1 MLKTNGVGA
10 RKINTKLMQKTFC
23 WLAFQLVSRTP
34 EKSKY
39 KYSLKQT
46 LKLKAETDYTER
58 KSMVLQHRGF
68 CAGESCHHVAADLW
82 LLPNGPVLTSSAT
95 SDLV

>member
-10 RKINTKLMQKTFC
+10 REINTKLMQKTFC
-23 WLAFQLVSRTP
+23 WLAFQLGSRTP

-58 KSMVLQHRGF
+58 VNGLATQRILCRGI
-68 CAGESCHHVAADLW
+68 
-82 LLPNGPVLTSSAT
+82 LPPCGS
-95 SDLV
+95 